1 MSFIGL
7 PSSGNNHTNYFLWS
21 VHMNCIALH
30 LPSVLMCSLAICYI
44 VYKFMPIYQAFC
56 KSLDGGDDWGSVGKK
71 KKNSVIR
78 IDVNFCENELLP
90 LVTA

>member
-1 MSFIGL
+1 MS
-7 PSSGNNHTNYFLWS
+7 
-21 VHMNCIALH
+21 CIVLH

-56 KSLDGGDDWGSVGKK
+56 KSLDGGDDWGSVGKEK
-71 KKNSVIR
+71 KKFSVIR

-90 LVTA
+90 LVTG

>member
-1 MSFIGL
+1 MS
-7 PSSGNNHTNYFLWS
+7 
-21 VHMNCIALH
+21 CIVLH

-71 KKNSVIR
+71 KKNS
-78 IDVNFCENELLP
+78 L
-90 LVTA
+90 